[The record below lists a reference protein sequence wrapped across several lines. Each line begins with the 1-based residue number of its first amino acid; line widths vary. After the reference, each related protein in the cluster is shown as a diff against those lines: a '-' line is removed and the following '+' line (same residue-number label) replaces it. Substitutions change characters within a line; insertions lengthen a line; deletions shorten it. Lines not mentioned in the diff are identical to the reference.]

1 MKKVLMILLL
11 ILLVNVSDTNAGK
24 IIPLDFNERESY
36 VIPIYLTD
44 AIMFEFDG
52 DSHTIILDE
61 IKDRR
66 VEFDVFIY
74 QERNKKI
81 EIGEDRDVPIY
92 AFADTVNLLKFD
104 LNRDGVFDLKLDVL
118 DYDPQKALIELTKI
132 DETKENTIISP
143 INTNNSNVE
152 KKFYNNTL
160 FLMSVVALI
169 IIILLIIILNKIK
182 KDKKWSYH

>member
-1 MKKVLMILLL
+1 MKKVLMVLLL

-36 VIPIYLTD
+36 VIPFYLAD
-44 AIMFEFDG
+44 AITFEFDG
-52 DSHTIILDE
+52 DSHTIVLDE
-61 IKDRR
+61 IKERR

-81 EIGEDRDVPIY
+81 DKGEDRDVPIY
-92 AFADTVNLLKFD
+92 VFADTVNLLKFD
-104 LNRDGVFDLKLDVL
+104 LNRDGVFDFKLDVL

-132 DETKENTIISP
+132 DEIKEDTISSP
-143 INTNNSNVE
+143 ININNSNAE
-152 KKFYNNTL
+152 KKFYKNTW
-160 FLMSVVALI
+160 FLVSVVVLI

-182 KDKKWSYH
+182 KDKKWSYY